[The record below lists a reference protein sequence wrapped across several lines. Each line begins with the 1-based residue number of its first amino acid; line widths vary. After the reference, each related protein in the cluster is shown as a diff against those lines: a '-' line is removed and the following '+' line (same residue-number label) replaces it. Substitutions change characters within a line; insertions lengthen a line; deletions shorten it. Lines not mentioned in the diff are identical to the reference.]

1 MTENT
6 SMSESITM
14 WRVNWSRQIERVEC
28 SKVTKKS
35 VFLVVEPAWDG
46 KMHRFSE
53 PQRKNIGNNYH
64 SYHRTWGDAHAA
76 LLKSAE
82 DNLNSARLQLAMA
95 QGEHGRIKGMK
106 PPAGMEAR
114 S

>member
-6 SMSESITM
+6 PASESITM
-14 WRVNWSRQIERVEC
+14 WRVNRSAKIERVEC
-28 SKVTKKS
+28 SKITEKS
-35 VFLVVEPAWDG
+35 VFVIAEPMWDG
-46 KMHRFSE
+46 KMHRFLK
-53 PQRKNIGNNYH
+53 PQRENIRTGYH

-82 DNLNSARLQLAMA
+82 DNVNNARLQLAGA

-106 PPAGMEAR
+106 PPTDMEAQ